1 MTRRTALL
9 VPLFMHCV
17 SCAPTKSTPPAPG
30 PHSNL
35 RRIPLLRLGATD
47 QSCKEEY
54 TCIWHLLNT
63 SYPSWPEWKQNF
75 TDVKSVVAKAITENA
90 AIDGTGDDYSMG
102 TKVDLADLAGAHLDL
117 DSLEAAGCELEEE
130 CTSGHAEEAGCT
142 GGDECTNSSAQLEA
156 LKAGKGAVSLRK
168 AREDA
173 EAAASY
179 TAGAGRPWT
188 DGQVNY
194 CFAPSAASTD
204 KVVRGVRLA
213 ARQFA
218 KMVPCVTIT
227 EVDLDPDDN
236 TKCKVQPAI
245 LVMSDNVD
253 GGCWSMLGMVNEAG
267 TQKLNLAHSSSG
279 TCAGLGTIMHELLH
293 AMGQL
298 HEQSRPD
305 RDTYVTVNTDNV
317 KSDYVSQYNKNDDAD
332 VGRDYDMLSVMHY
345 GDTYFRKA
353 GNTGKTMVAKDA
365 AKALI
370 TDDQTKWSS
379 LKFGNRVGPTQSD
392 ANQLAE
398 QYGCLPLVS
407 IRQAATCKDLTLGDV
422 AGTAWTDTSASGC
435 DAYVPAD
442 LVVDGKKSCDN
453 GAGAKLACCSCGG
466 GISTSDWVASNAPRS
481 PPPSPRPPPSPPP
494 PTPPP
499 PSPPPPPQDCFAC
512 DNGYAG
518 GVCLQAL
525 PAGSSDC
532 PGITTVT
539 WSNGT
544 VVPSEY
550 DGLSGCSHVETLT
563 KGSLCKRAEWP
574 GEFGT
579 TNVNNCHGW
588 ADIYRWVDCHMPPS
602 PPPFSPASCGICDN
616 GYTGGKCLVALPKK
630 ADGTDHADCPSTIS
644 YNGAASDY
652 SKVPGCS
659 SASLVPGQIC
669 ARKTGDDAATG
680 IGNVNNCNSWTD
692 IFRLVECFAPPPS
705 PAPPPTGCAEKINS
719 GYTYPVCWQ
728 KAQNGECP
736 YAGCDYSCDPTCDQ
750 DTKHAGSCDYAKTN
764 GWCNSGYNWV
774 SGGGI
779 CSKKADQP
787 WWVNKADCSC
797 DYSCNTATA
806 HETAAKRRSLQKDK
820 QTPKHGEAHTLAPT
834 EEHEGIMMA
843 EH

>member
-30 PHSNL
+30 AHSNL

-75 TDVKSVVAKAITENA
+75 TDAYHVMVKAIAENA
-90 AIDGTGDDYSMG
+90 AIDAGTADDYTMS

-188 DGQVNY
+188 DGKVNY

-253 GGCWSMLGMVNEAG
+253 GGCWSMLGMVNAAG
-267 TQKLNLAHSSSG
+267 TQKLNLAHSDSG
-279 TCAGLGTIMHELLH
+279 TCAGLGTIMHEFLH

-305 RDTYVTVNTDNV
+305 RDTYVTVNTDNI
-317 KSDYVSQYNKNDDAD
+317 KPSYVSQYNTNDDAD
-332 VGRDYDMLSVMHY
+332 VGRDYDMLSIMHY

-422 AGTAWTDTSASGC
+422 AGTAWTDTSGSGC
-435 DAYVPAD
+435 DGYG
-442 LVVDGKKSCDN
+442 LVAGKKDCDN

-494 PTPPP
+494 P
-499 PSPPPPPQDCFAC
+499 SPPPPPQDCQGC
-512 DNGYAG
+512 DNG
-518 GVCLQAL
+518 
-525 PAGSSDC
+525 
-532 PGITTVT
+532 
-539 WSNGT
+539 N
-544 VVPSEY
+544 
-550 DGLSGCSHVETLT
+550 
-563 KGSLCKRAEWP
+563 K
-574 GEFGT
+574 
-579 TNVNNCHGW
+579 
-588 ADIYRWVDCHMPPS
+588 
-602 PPPFSPASCGICDN
+602 
-616 GYTGGKCLVALPKK
+616 GGKCLMALPKK
-630 ADGTDHADCPSTIS
+630 ADGSNNDDCPTTATGGWTQSAWDSTL
-644 YNGAASDY
+644 
-652 SKVPGCS
+652 GCS
-659 SASLVPGQIC
+659 STSLADGGVC
-669 ARKTGDDAATG
+669 ALKTSADFGMG
-680 IGNVNNCNSWTD
+680 ITYVNNCGASTAVY
-692 IFRLVECFAPPPS
+692 RMVECYAPPPS
-705 PAPPPTGCAEKINS
+705 PSPPPTGCAEKINS
-719 GYTYPVCWQ
+719 GYSYPVCWY
-728 KAQNGECP
+728 KAKNGECP

-750 DTKHAGSCDYAKTN
+750 DTAYANSCDYAKTN
-764 GWCNSGYNWV
+764 GWCNQGYAWS

-787 WWVNKADCSC
+787 SWVTKTDCSC

-820 QTPKHGEAHTLAPT
+820 QTPKHGEAHILAPA
-834 EEHEGIMMA
+834 EEHEGIIMA